1 MEVKLR
7 PLPLFCVCGLVEIP
21 IGPLARCVPAV
32 STNSTDST
40 DSTDRGLQGTYRYLH
55 QTQNRGSGLYFASNP
70 TYQKL
75 APKFS
80 IVVS

>member
-1 MEVKLR
+1 MLSVLSVLSV
-7 PLPLFCVCGLVEIP
+7 LPVLPVLSVLSVLTAGTE
-21 IGPLARCVPAV
+21 G
-32 STNSTDST
+32 TD
-40 DSTDRGLQGTYRYLH
+40 RYLH

-80 IVVS
+80 

>member
-1 MEVKLR
+1 MLSVLSVLSV
-7 PLPLFCVCGLVEIP
+7 LPVLPVLSVLTAGTEE
-21 IGPLARCVPAV
+21 
-32 STNSTDST
+32 TE
-40 DSTDRGLQGTYRYLH
+40 GTYGYLH

-80 IVVS
+80 